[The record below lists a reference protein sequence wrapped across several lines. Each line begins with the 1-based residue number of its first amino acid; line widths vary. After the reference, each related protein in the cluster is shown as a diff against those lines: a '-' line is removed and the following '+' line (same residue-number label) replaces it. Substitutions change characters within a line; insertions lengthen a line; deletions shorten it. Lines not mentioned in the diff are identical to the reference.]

1 MTDIA
6 THIDP
11 AVLDAAIAWHLR
23 QETMDAAD
31 WTAFADWLEA
41 DTAHARAYDVVSL
54 SDAARHPASVAPI
67 AANDDDEVPVRW
79 WRRGRGVALAAGA
92 LAAAIAGAVGLREA
106 GLQSPAPV
114 TIAASAPRS
123 LTLGDGTQIALATGA
138 RVTTGARSATLENGR
153 ATCRVTHDADRPF
166 TVHAGAW
173 EIQDVGTVF
182 AVTRDSRGVDVSVTE
197 GAVLFDPRDS
207 RIELVA
213 GDALSVLP
221 GNRVVRSHIDADR
234 TRTLTFTGQP
244 IAVAAETIALVV
256 GRDVR
261 VDQRVATMPFTGV
274 IRLTGD
280 TSRDMA
286 HLARLTGMRVSN
298 EGVDWIIAP
307 STDPAR

>member
-6 THIDP
+6 THIDE

-23 QETMDAAD
+23 QETMGAAD
-31 WTAFADWLEA
+31 WAAFTAWLEA
-41 DTAHARAYDVVSL
+41 DAAHARAYDAVSL
-54 SDAARHPASVAPI
+54 ADATRHPAAVPAI
-67 AANDDDEVPVRW
+67 AANDDEAPVRW

-106 GLQSPAPV
+106 GLRSPAPV
-114 TIAASAPRS
+114 TIAATTPRAV
-123 LTLGDGTQIALATGA
+123 TLGDGTRIALAAGA
-138 RVTTGARSATLENGR
+138 RVEAGARSATLESGR
-153 ATCRVTHDADRPF
+153 ATFRVTHDADHPF
-166 TVHAGAW
+166 TVRAGAW

-182 AVTRDSRGVDVSVTE
+182 AVTHDSRGVDVSVTE

-207 RIELVA
+207 RIALAA

-221 GNRVVRSHIDADR
+221 GNRVIRSRVAPDQ
-234 TRTLTFTGQP
+234 TRVLTFTGQP
-244 IAVAAETIALVV
+244 ILIAAETIALVA

-261 VDQRVATMPFTGV
+261 VDQRIAMTPFTGV

-280 TSRDMA
+280 TPRDMA

-298 EGVDWIIAP
+298 EGVGWIIAP